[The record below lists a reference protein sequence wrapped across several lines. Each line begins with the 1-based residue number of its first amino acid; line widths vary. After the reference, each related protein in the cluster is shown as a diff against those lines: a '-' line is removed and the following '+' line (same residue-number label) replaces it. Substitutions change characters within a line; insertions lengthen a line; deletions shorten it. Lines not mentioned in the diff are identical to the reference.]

1 MSAAPALGLSWH
13 AMLNMVKVELGLIS
27 DADMYLFFEKGMRDR
42 VSYISKRYS
51 IPNKKYL
58 KSHNPKQESNYIIY
72 LDVNNLYGYAKF
84 LPTSGFKWIDP
95 NDFDSNKYSN
105 NSLIGCVLEV
115 DLEYPKEL
123 LNCMIIIL

>member
-1 MSAAPALGLSWH
+1 
-13 AMLNMVKVELGLIS
+13 MLNMVKVELGLIS

-72 LDVNNLYGYAKF
+72 LTRIIYMVMLSF
-84 LPTSGFKWIDP
+84 FQQV
-95 NDFDSNKYSN
+95 DSN
-105 NSLIGCVLEV
+105 G
-115 DLEYPKEL
+115 
-123 LNCMIIIL
+123 